1 MRLSLV
7 HPLAMV
13 MAWQRWPGAARWS
26 TRQGAAGRG
35 NAARELPADV
45 RRYLSGRARTS
56 SRLGDVGLM
65 AAVAGLLVAT
75 PVLHNLPGGGAFGHE
90 ASRLTVVV
98 AVLLLTARWRMRGAI
113 AGMVAGTLLSAASD
127 LVGPGTSGSGADGAW
142 THLGAAFLTAV
153 LAVGVAW
160 HIERRSHSD
169 IVLRLTRENLAMSAQ
184 IEEVLQ
190 ASEERFR
197 SLVRHASDLMVIL
210 HADGTGRYVSA
221 SVQHVLGYR
230 PEELLGVEIFALIHP
245 DDAADVLNRYV
256 ERLGNPGAGPP
267 FEFRCRHRDGSWRYL
282 ECIINNRLD
291 DPYVGG
297 IIINARDITERK
309 RAEAE
314 LRDSEERF
322 RGLFENVPLG
332 IFRAAPDGRLLLA
345 NPMLVQMLGYTSFEE
360 LTQDERLQ
368 EGFGR
373 DTLAAALRSGEVR
386 GAELEWTRR
395 DGARLM
401 LRVSARA
408 VVDDH
413 GAVRYYEGTLEDI
426 TEQHRLA
433 ARLSQAERLSALGE
447 LAAGMAHEVNNPL
460 AAVAATAELA
470 LRGDLPPRL
479 REDLAVIHREA
490 SRAGE
495 IVRSMLRFARQR
507 EPSLAPVQLASIAEE
522 ALSLRA
528 DRLSRYR
535 VAVVREYAPV
545 PDIMADRDQLLQ
557 VLINLINNSIDAMK
571 PQGGGQIVVRI
582 RPLEGGVELSVTDS
596 GPGIPADVFGRIFD
610 PFFTTKAPG
619 EGTGLGL
626 SISHRIVHE
635 HHGTLTAENVPGGAC
650 FRAFFPALNQGEP
663 GEPVTD
669 RRRVLI
675 VVADPMAA
683 DLLAEASRL
692 VGFEPWPL
700 ADAASC
706 DLTGV
711 VAAIVDPDAPDQL
724 LARLRCGTPAPRLI
738 AAAPPP
744 AGSAPVWDAVLTPP
758 YHLHELRS
766 ALEGEQH
773 GDG

>member
-1 MRLSLV
+1 V
-7 HPLAMV
+7 
-13 MAWQRWPGAARWS
+13 
-26 TRQGAAGRG
+26 AGRG

-45 RRYLSGRARTS
+45 RRHLTGRARIS
-56 SRLGDVGLM
+56 SWLGDGGLIV
-65 AAVAGLLVAT
+65 AVAGLLIAT
-75 PVLHNLPGGGAFGHE
+75 PVLHNLPGGGAVGHE
-90 ASRLTVVV
+90 ASRFTVVV
-98 AVLLLTARWRMRGAI
+98 AVLLLTTRWRMRGAI
-113 AGMVAGTLLSAASD
+113 AGMVAGTLLSVASD
-127 LVGPGTSGSGADGAW
+127 LVGPGTADGGADGVW

-160 HIERRSHSD
+160 HIERRSHAD
-169 IVLRLTRENLAMSAQ
+169 IVLRLTRENLAMSTQ
-184 IEEVLQ
+184 IEAVLQ

-197 SLVRHASDLMVIL
+197 SLVRHASDLMLIL

-221 SVQHVLGYR
+221 SVQHVLGYQ
-230 PEELLGVEIFALIHP
+230 PEELLGVEIFALVHP

-256 ERLGNPGAGPP
+256 ERLGSPGAGPP
-267 FEFRCRHRDGSWRYL
+267 FELRCRHRDGSWRYL

-297 IIINARDITERK
+297 IIVNARDITERK

-314 LRDSEERF
+314 LRESEERF

-332 IFRAAPDGRLLLA
+332 IFRIAPDGRLLLA
-345 NPMLVQMLGYTSFEE
+345 NPMLVQMLGYTSFDE
-360 LTQDERLQ
+360 LTQDEGLQ
-368 EGFGR
+368 ERFGR

-386 GAELEWTRR
+386 GAELEWIRH
-395 DGARLM
+395 DGARLV
-401 LRVSARA
+401 LRMSARA
-408 VVDDH
+408 VADND

-426 TEQHRLA
+426 TEQRRLA

-535 VAVVREYAPV
+535 VAVVREYAPA

-571 PQGGGQIVVRI
+571 PQGGGQIAVRI

-596 GPGIPADVFGRIFD
+596 GPGIPADVLDRIFD

-626 SISHRIVHE
+626 SISHRIVQE
-635 HHGTLTAENVPGGAC
+635 HHGTLTAENLPGGGAC
-650 FRAFFPALNQGEP
+650 FRVCLPTLTPGQLGEP
-663 GEPVTD
+663 PRDGRRALIAVT
-669 RRRVLI
+669 
-675 VVADPMAA
+675 DPMAA
-683 DLLAEASRL
+683 DLLAEAARL
-692 VGFEPWPL
+692 LGFAPQPL
-700 ADAASC
+700 AAAC

-711 VAAIVDPDAPDQL
+711 AVAVLDPNAPDDL
-724 LARLRCGTPAPRLI
+724 LTRLRAGRPAPRLV

-744 AGSAPVWDAVLTPP
+744 AGSPPIWDAILTPP
-758 YHLHELRS
+758 YRIHDLRT
-766 ALEGEQH
+766 ALEGVCDDDARS
-773 GDG
+773 DGGRA